1 MNETLCAL
9 FNNLRLRQIMTY
21 PQIILKGDLAL
32 MLIFNYFF
40 GTVLTSFLHGR
51 LLYSMVGPCIKGST
65 VRHYKQ

>member
-32 MLIFNYFF
+32 MLIFNYFL
-40 GTVLTSFLHGR
+40 VQ
-51 LLYSMVGPCIKGST
+51 Y
-65 VRHYKQ
+65 